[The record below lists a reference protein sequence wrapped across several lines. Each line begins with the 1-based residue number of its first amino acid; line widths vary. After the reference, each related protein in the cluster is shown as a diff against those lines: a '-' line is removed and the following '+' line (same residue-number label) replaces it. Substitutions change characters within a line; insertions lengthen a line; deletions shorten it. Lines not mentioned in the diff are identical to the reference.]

1 MPLSACFL
9 CDADLKTPGARAP
22 ASTACVS
29 FMPLPRVCQSVKNG
43 PAGHVGRVRVG
54 AGHPQIHTGIQ
65 AK

>member
-22 ASTACVS
+22 ASG
-29 FMPLPRVCQSVKNG
+29 VC
-43 PAGHVGRVRVG
+43 GRVRVG
-54 AGHPQIHTGIQ
+54 AGHRQIHTGIQ